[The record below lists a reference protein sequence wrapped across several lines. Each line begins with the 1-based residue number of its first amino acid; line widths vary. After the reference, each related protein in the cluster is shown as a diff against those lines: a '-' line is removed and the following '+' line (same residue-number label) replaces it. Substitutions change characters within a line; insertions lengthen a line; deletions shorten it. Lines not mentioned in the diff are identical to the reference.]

1 MTAITLLLRHI
12 SISILFFFNEQN
24 GGSECYLK
32 KKKPKNI
39 LKPRVILL
47 FPVLEWYR
55 QKDEE
60 FKILL
65 RYIVSLG

>member
-1 MTAITLLLRHI
+1 
-12 SISILFFFNEQN
+12 LFFFNEQN